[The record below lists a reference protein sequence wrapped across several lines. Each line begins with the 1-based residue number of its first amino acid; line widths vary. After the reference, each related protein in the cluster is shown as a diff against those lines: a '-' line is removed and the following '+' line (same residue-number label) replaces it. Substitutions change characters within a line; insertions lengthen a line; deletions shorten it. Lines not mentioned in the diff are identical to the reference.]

1 MANYCLEY
9 LHSFLNSK
17 WWMEVGISQDI
28 IDPLLTRI
36 AEVAIRNVFN
46 K

>member
-1 MANYCLEY
+1 
-9 LHSFLNSK
+9 
-17 WWMEVGISQDI
+17 VGISQDI